1 MRSDAMA
8 APAGTE
14 RPSSKAINPD
24 YRSSTDI
31 MTRSG
36 GLVWGLILLVVGA
49 LWFASAAGWIALGS
63 VANLIL
69 PFLIIVAGLYMLVT
83 KMMR

>member
-14 RPSSKAINPD
+14 RPSSRAINPD
-24 YRSSTDI
+24 YRTSTDI

-49 LWFASAAGWIALGS
+49 LWFAASADWIELGR
-63 VANLIL
+63 VQDLIV
-69 PFLIIVAGLYMLVT
+69 PFLVIVAGLYLLVT
-83 KMMR
+83 KVMR

>member
-14 RPSSKAINPD
+14 RPSSRAINPD
-24 YRSSTDI
+24 YRTSTDI

-49 LWFASAAGWIALGS
+49 LWFASAAGWIALGR
-63 VANLIL
+63 VADLIP
-69 PFLIIVAGLYMLVT
+69 PFLIIVVGLYLLVT

>member
-14 RPSSKAINPD
+14 RPSSRAINPD
-24 YRSSTDI
+24 YRTSTDI

-49 LWFASAAGWIALGS
+49 LWFASAANWIQLGS
-63 VANLIL
+63 IANLVL